1 MPAGGTPGKTVAMRD
16 VGRHPLTVGPISPQQ
31 AYHLM
36 AQSRELQASLYP
48 AASIHQVDEEEL
60 ATDPNVLLGAFS
72 ASSPDT
78 AVGCVGLL
86 LEGQEPG
93 TAEVKSLFVMR
104 ELRSQG
110 IGNTLMDA
118 LEKRALGSGIT
129 LLRLETGIYQ
139 PESLRLYEARG
150 YQVVP
155 RFGDYPND
163 PLSVFMHK
171 TLP

>member
-1 MPAGGTPGKTVAMRD
+1 MHHDGRAHHTVE
-16 VGRHPLTVGPISPQQ
+16 PISPEQ
-31 AYHLM
+31 AQHLM

-48 AASIHQVDEEEL
+48 ATSIHQVDDEKL
-60 ATDPNVLLGAFS
+60 ATSPNVLLGAFS

-86 LEGQEPG
+86 LEGQEPR
-93 TAEVKSLFVMR
+93 TAEVKSLFVMQ
-104 ELRSQG
+104 ELRGQG
-110 IGNTLMDA
+110 IGNTLMDT
-118 LEKRALGSGIT
+118 LEQRALGSGIT

-139 PESLRLYEARG
+139 PESLRLYAARG

-155 RFGDYPND
+155 RFGEYPED